1 MEYLF
6 KNYKGRNKEK
16 LVQIARISVIIFT
29 CVFCLMFRENN
40 NLFNPGDY
48 AVTIVDSDEY
58 KGKYYSGV
66 VTELQRNGFRNI
78 KTVAMGDL
86 ITGWITEENTV
97 DSVTIGGKPFV
108 KGKVYQ
114 ADKVSIVVKYHSKK
128 QYF

>member
-58 KGKYYSGV
+58 KIIETANINSYMLTANAGDGTIPATSGWTIASGSKTATKSVNYNATYGTRYSYGS
-66 VTELQRNGFRNI
+66 R
-78 KTVAMGDL
+78 
-86 ITGWITEENTV
+86 
-97 DSVTIGGKPFV
+97 P
-108 KGKVYQ
+108 
-114 ADKVSIVVKYHSKK
+114 
-128 QYF
+128 